1 MSEGGRGHAPRP
13 RADMLRLA
21 RISATAALVAIVV
34 SAALIVVPA
43 LLGYQRYVIDGG
55 SMGPAIARGSIA
67 YDEPVPVSALRVGD
81 VITYTPPPG
90 APVQTQLTHRIVS
103 IHGPVIVTKGDSNRA
118 RDPWSFTP
126 RGRTEARVAFHLP
139 LLGYVLA
146 ALSLRWLR
154 MLIVGVP
161 ALLIATEAVG
171 RLRLARSAEA

>member
-1 MSEGGRGHAPRP
+1 
-13 RADMLRLA
+13 
-21 RISATAALVAIVV
+21 
-34 SAALIVVPA
+34 
-43 LLGYQRYVIDGG
+43 
-55 SMGPAIARGSIA
+55 
-67 YDEPVPVSALRVGD
+67 VSALRVGD

-90 APVQTQLTHRIVS
+90 APIQSRVTHRIVS
-103 IHGPVIVTKGDSNRA
+103 IRGRVLVTKGDSNRS

-161 ALLIATEAVG
+161 ALLVGADAVS